1 MTLMAVEE
9 ADVSVNKIED
19 LLKTIVV
26 YSDYAAASKAWFRSQ
41 RSPGRAEVAETALGS
56 RRSRRSESDAFGPF
70 WSSVIVWLL
79 PAIPH
84 TRMPFGTMSRQAVL
98 R

>member
-1 MTLMAVEE
+1 MSA
-9 ADVSVNKIED
+9 AAFSA
-19 LLKTIVV
+19 
-26 YSDYAAASKAWFRSQ
+26 YAAASKAWFRSQ

-79 PAIPH
+79 PAMIRP
-84 TRMPFGTMSRQAVL
+84 RVAGDLRQLKGNYVLAGAMMSLTFLEVEAPL
-98 R
+98 T